1 MGMTMSEKILADH
14 ANVKNVYPGE
24 IITVKIDL
32 VLGNEISTPMAI
44 KDFNRLKKQEIFDE
58 DKIVIIPDH
67 FVPNKD
73 IEAAEQAKLTRDFA
87 GRYFIKNYYEVG
99 RSGIAHCFLPEQGL
113 VLPGDVVVGAD
124 SHTCTYG
131 ALGALAIGVG
141 STDFAVAI
149 NRGKIWV
156 KVPETIKVILEGK
169 GFKKWVSGK
178 DLALYLLSQ
187 IGAEGANY
195 KVLEYHDE
203 SGQHIS
209 MDGRLTIANMAIEA
223 GAKAGI
229 FKVDQVSVD
238 FIESRKK
245 RNYFVHDS
253 DRDANYCKVIKIKL
267 DDIPPYVSLPH
278 SPDNGVPIYD
288 VPEVIL
294 DQVVIGS
301 CVNGRMEDM
310 LITAKLLNGNKISD
324 GVRLIIIPGTREIYL
339 ECLRKGLIEI
349 FIEAGAV
356 VSTPTCGPCL
366 GAHMGV
372 LASGEKALS
381 TTNRNF
387 IGRMG
392 HVSSEVYL
400 SSPSVAAASAIA
412 GKIIHPEDVFK

>member
-14 ANVKNVYPGE
+14 ANVENVCPGE
-24 IITVKIDL
+24 IITAKIDL
-32 VLGNEISTPMAI
+32 VLGNEISTPMAV
-44 KDFNRLKKQEIFDE
+44 KDFIRFKKQEVFDE
-58 DKIVIIPDH
+58 NKIVIIPDH

-73 IEAAEQAKLTRDFA
+73 LQAAEQAKITKEFA
-87 GRYFIKNYYEVG
+87 MRYFIKNYYEVG

-113 VLPGDVVVGAD
+113 VMPSNVVVGAD

-131 ALGALAIGVG
+131 ALGAFAIGVG
-141 STDFAVAI
+141 STDFAVAV
-149 NRGKIWV
+149 NKGKIWIR
-156 KVPETIKVILEGK
+156 VPETIKIILEGK
-169 GFKKWVSGK
+169 GFQEWVSGK

-187 IGAEGANY
+187 IGVDGANY

-203 SGQHIS
+203 TLEHIS
-209 MDGRLTIANMAIEA
+209 IDGRFTIANMSVEA

-229 FKVDQVSVD
+229 FNVDQVSID

-245 RNYFVHDS
+245 GDYFIHYS
-253 DRDANYCKVIKIKL
+253 DKDAYFCEVIKIKL
-267 DDIPPYVSLPH
+267 DDIPPYVALPY
-278 SPDNGVPIYD
+278 SPGNGVPIYD
-288 VPEVIL
+288 VPEVML

-301 CVNGRMEDM
+301 CVNGRMDDM
-310 LITAKLLNGNKISD
+310 LIAAKILNGKQISD
-324 GVRLIIIPGTREIYL
+324 KLRLIIIPGTQGIYL
-339 ECLRKGLIEI
+339 ECLRKGLIET

-372 LASGEKALS
+372 LASHEKALS

-392 HVSSEVYL
+392 HTSSEVYL
-400 SSPSVAAASAIA
+400 SSPAVAAASAVA
-412 GKIIHPEDVFK
+412 GKIIHPGEVFK